1 MKKIILNILFAVIVA
16 ALSNPSFLIAQ
27 QNNEISELTA
37 QIVNDKINIV
47 WNIVNQEKINLIH
60 VEIKRPGNNN
70 WEF

>member
-60 VEIKRPGNNN
+60 VEIKTS
-70 WEF
+70 WK